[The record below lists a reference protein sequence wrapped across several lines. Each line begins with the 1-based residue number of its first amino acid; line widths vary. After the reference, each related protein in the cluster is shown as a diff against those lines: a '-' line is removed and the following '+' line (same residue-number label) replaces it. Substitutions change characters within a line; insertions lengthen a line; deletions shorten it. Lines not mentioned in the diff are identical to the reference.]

1 MLINPFRGEDTVFNH
16 LRFDFHGLVRLLQG
30 VRLHFLPSSTACR
43 KILLHFFY
51 CLCFKFCCA
60 FTFCLLVV
68 CLCLNFCPSVGQN
81 NLLALLP
88 ISHLL
93 LTLLLFIAFFPYIDL
108 WLFVNKFCLEI
119 VVAYC

>member
-1 MLINPFRGEDTVFNH
+1 MLV
-16 LRFDFHGLVRLLQG
+16 
-30 VRLHFLPSSTACR
+30 
-43 KILLHFFY
+43 
-51 CLCFKFCCA
+51 
-60 FTFCLLVV
+60 
-68 CLCLNFCPSVGQN
+68 CPSVGQN

-119 VVAYC
+119 VVAYCKYMSGLGFQKVIFLFCLNLSINLV